1 MYPVFVFL
9 YTVLHEHMYVCSKFG
24 LSLFVLTLR
33 SRSLF
38 SSTNSHISY
47 EYRYEHQQLK
57 IDLIPC
63 DCYFGG
69 VVERGWHQGNCARVL
84 VQKSN
89 ESQRPHQIRPR
100 QVNGPIHG
108 AWNVPNGCFVDQHR
122 DSI

>member
-1 MYPVFVFL
+1 MCTQSL
-9 YTVLHEHMYVCSKFG
+9 YFCTVLHEHMYAV
-24 LSLFVLTLR
+24 SLV
-33 SRSLF
+33 SHSLF
-38 SSTNSHISY
+38 SLFALALCSPPPTLISHIS
-47 EYRYEHQQLK
+47 YEHQQLK